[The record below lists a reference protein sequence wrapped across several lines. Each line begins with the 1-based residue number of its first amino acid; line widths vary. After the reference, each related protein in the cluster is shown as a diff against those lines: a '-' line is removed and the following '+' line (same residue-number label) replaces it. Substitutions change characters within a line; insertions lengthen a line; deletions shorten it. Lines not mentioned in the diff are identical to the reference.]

1 MPKVATNKNT
11 NWLDNKASWLFYVL
25 LIVVSWLIISN
36 WTDPGLAWTYV
47 HIAHGVITYYLLH
60 WNKGSPIQDDQGK
73 YDRYVKIV
81 VGDCVA
87 QSIICLTVSFCCSL
101 TFWEQI
107 DNGVQFTS
115 TRKFFIAVPVAL
127 FLLASH
133 TSDFRRQPLGVNFFV
148 VVVLVVAKLSS
159 MHKVRIMGINKY

>member
-1 MPKVATNKNT
+1 MIEVTSPRGLPVPKVATNKNT

-25 LIVVSWLIISN
+25 LIVVSWLVISN

-73 YDRYVKIV
+73 YD
-81 VGDCVA
+81 
-87 QSIICLTVSFCCSL
+87 SL

>member
-25 LIVVSWLIISN
+25 LIVVSWLVISN

-87 QSIICLTVSFCCSL
+87 QSIICLTMFRFV
-101 TFWEQI
+101 
-107 DNGVQFTS
+107 
-115 TRKFFIAVPVAL
+115 AV
-127 FLLASH
+127 
-133 TSDFRRQPLGVNFFV
+133 
-148 VVVLVVAKLSS
+148 
-159 MHKVRIMGINKY
+159 

>member
-1 MPKVATNKNT
+1 MAQNAAAVIFFRGKNVRVPKVATNKNT
-11 NWLDNKASWLFYVL
+11 NWLDNKASWLFYLL
-25 LIVVSWLIISN
+25 LIVVSWLVVSN

-73 YDRYVKIV
+73 YD
-81 VGDCVA
+81 
-87 QSIICLTVSFCCSL
+87 SL

>member
-11 NWLDNKASWLFYVL
+11 NWLDNKASWLFYLL
-25 LIVVSWLIISN
+25 LIVVSWLVVSN

-73 YDRYVKIV
+73 YD
-81 VGDCVA
+81 
-87 QSIICLTVSFCCSL
+87 SL